1 MAGAVTDPSR
11 VRLRHIRQ
19 AASGTTVLGTTFA
32 GTWDGVNGRGGFV
45 SGTLE
50 RRLYDTGTVTLRFP
64 NAAGDDGVLHRD
76 RFAILSDPAYAVGD
90 EWIEVW
96 QDGDLLATVTPVS
109 ADLTRQ
115 EVSLS
120 CEDGLAVLRL
130 NREGQF
136 GWWNHAPRDVW
147 EHYCRAWRTVAHG
160 SNAGT
165 QVTAPTGDGTDWVDL
180 YGGTLTFGTGSGDPG
195 RAWVLSVVLTV
206 QSIGAGSAE
215 VQFGGYRFAFYGGS
229 AQAYAGAGTWLE
241 GIGRL
246 AFAAPEAKT
255 TTTLTIEGRDRFMYA
270 SVNGTL
276 IATMLMPTGGVAG
289 QPRLQYYWYDADPFL
304 EWKVDAW
311 AFRAADRFLLP
322 NGRGDKRLPGLPP
335 AGTGLQ
341 TAWCSHMDT
350 AQKAIAG
357 GLPASD
363 PTVDRLA
370 LRPGRDVVAVN
381 FEPDLSNANGPPPFD
396 WYPPGAANDRVTA
409 VYTGAIYLDLDAK
422 DYAFRL
428 RDIDDQAEAWIG
440 RTRVGESVAATD
452 MTDGTRP
459 HNGVGTPKWIKAGN
473 NATGAPSGASGP
485 LAGQPSG
492 WYPIRVEYVQEFGW
506 AGLTFE
512 WSMSTAVGTWGSP
525 APNQLSWIGTFNQQV
540 RNDSH
545 LDTLQ
550 ALSSTFGY
558 QFTVAPRSL
567 ESGEFP
573 GVCEPRVRVGRD
585 TELVL
590 TLPEDAWDAKVGLD
604 ATGRAVALQA
614 DAQGIADPNS
624 QAQLTAEVIDYAQLD
639 GHLATPVDY
648 ESLADITDPGLLQQR
663 MESLLALRDGPTQSV
678 AATSRGHRQLLDS
691 FPLTGT
697 LAEFSWQPG
706 DGIRLDMPEVGVV
719 DTLPRQILGV
729 QRAFTPDGIGPPA
742 LSFRPRPRNL
752 MDALRKLR
760 REAILGQRTYQGQ
773 VVTATGS
780 VGSTLATEAPD
791 GHARISIQI
800 GSLISATLIV
810 HYKTDPDPW
819 QVKINGTLL
828 FFLTAAGRYDV
839 TSYMVDGLNDLT
851 LVYAGAGTPG
861 NLMLG
866 VESRSRA

>member
-1 MAGAVTDPSR
+1 MAGALTDPSR
-11 VRLRHIRQ
+11 VRLRHIKQ
-19 AASGTTVLGTTFA
+19 AATGTTVLGTTFA
-32 GTWDGVNGRGGFV
+32 GTWDGLNGRGGFV
-45 SGTLE
+45 SGQLE
-50 RRLYDTGTVTLRFP
+50 RRLYDTGTVSLRFP
-64 NAAGDDGVLHRD
+64 NAPGDDGVLHRE
-76 RFAILSDPAYAVGD
+76 RFAILNDPSYCVGD

-130 NREGQF
+130 SREGQF

-160 SNAGT
+160 GPTTRA
-165 QVTAPTGDGTDWVDL
+165 VTGGGAIPEIQTANL
-180 YGGTLTFGTGSGDPG
+180 YGGTLALGTASSDPSRAWRFDAEMTMTLGPSLSSVGLTFGGVHLSWNLTQGLQLYTDPP
-195 RAWVLSVVLTV
+195 
-206 QSIGAGSAE
+206 
-215 VQFGGYRFAFYGGS
+215 FG
-229 AQAYAGAGTWLE
+229 WLE
-241 GIGRL
+241 GAGELVAHEIKPGVPFTVRI
-246 AFAAPEAKT
+246 T
-255 TTTLTIEGRDRFMYA
+255 VEGRDRFVWV
-270 SVNGTL
+270 STDGTL
-276 IATMLMPTGGVAG
+276 RGVGLMPTGGTSG
-289 QPRLQYYWYDADPFL
+289 QPTLV
-304 EWKVDAW
+304 VDTYGAGEAATATVNEW

-322 NGRGDKRLPGLPP
+322 NGRGDFRLPGLPP

-341 TAWCSHMDT
+341 ATWTSHGDM
-350 AQKAIAG
+350 AAKAAAYPTP
-357 GLPASD
+357 PANQ
-363 PTVDRLA
+363 VIERLA
-370 LRPGRDVVAVN
+370 FRPGRDPVAN
-381 FEPDLSNANGPPPFD
+381 QAGMGAT
-396 WYPPGAANDRVTA
+396 GAAIPGTPADHA
-409 VYTGAIYLDLDAK
+409 ACVYTGAIYLDLDTK

-428 RDIDDQAEAWIG
+428 RDVDDQAEVWVG

-452 MTDGTRP
+452 MSDLTRP
-459 HNGVGTPKWIKAGN
+459 HASTGTPKWLKAGN

-492 WYPIRVEYVQEFGW
+492 WYPVRVEYVQWTGPTS
-506 AGLTFE
+506 LIFE
-512 WSMSTAVGTWGSP
+512 WSMSTAVGTWGVP
-525 APNQLSWIGTFNQQV
+525 AANAVSWIGTFNQQV

-550 ALSSTFGY
+550 SLSSTFGY

-573 GVCEPRVRVGRD
+573 GVCEPKVRVGRD

-624 QAQLTAEVIDYAQLD
+624 QAQLTAEILDYAQLD
-639 GHLATPVDY
+639 GHLTSPVDY

-678 AATSRGHRQLLDS
+678 SATSRGHRQLLDS
-691 FPLTGT
+691 FPLTGA
-697 LAEFSWQPG
+697 LAQFAWMPG

>member
-1 MAGAVTDPSR
+1 MPGDVIAPGR
-11 VRLRHIRQ
+11 VRLRHIKQ
-19 AASGTTVLGTTFA
+19 AATGTTVLGTTFA
-32 GTWDGVNGRGGFV
+32 GSFDGLNGRGGFV
-45 SGTLE
+45 SGSLE
-50 RRLYDTGTVTLRFP
+50 RRLYDVGTVSLRFP
-64 NAAGDDGVLHRD
+64 NAPGDDGVLHRE
-76 RFAILSDPAYAVGD
+76 RFAILNDPSYCVGD

-130 NREGQF
+130 SREGQF

-160 SNAGT
+160 SNPGA
-165 QVTAPTGDGTDWVDL
+165 QVANPTGDGTDWVDL
-180 YGGTLTFGTGSGDPG
+180 YGGTLTFGTSSSDPS
-195 RAWVLSVVLTV
+195 RPWVLSLVLTM
-206 QSIGAGSAE
+206 QSIGAGTVE
-215 VQFGGYRFAFYGGS
+215 VQWGGYRIAFDPNAHVYKNASG
-229 AQAYAGAGTWLE
+229 AWYEGAGYRPL
-241 GIGRL
+241 G
-246 AFAAPEAKT
+246 T
-255 TTTLTIEGRDRFMYA
+255 TQPTTISLQIEGRDRFMYV

-276 IATMLMPTGGVAG
+276 IATTLMPAGGTSG
-289 QPRLQYYWYDADPFL
+289 QPRIQYYWYDSDPFL
-304 EWKVDAW
+304 SWKLDAW
-311 AFRAADRFLLP
+311 AFRVADRLLLP
-322 NGRGDKRLPGLPP
+322 NGRGDVRLPGLPP

-341 TAWCSHMDT
+341 GTWASHMDM
-350 AQKAIAG
+350 AQKAAADLSPPG
-357 GLPASD
+357 TPV
-363 PTVDRLA
+363 VDRLA
-370 LRPGRDVVAVN
+370 FRPGRESVAVN
-381 FEPDLSNANGPPPFD
+381 QEANLARANALPPFP
-396 WYPPGAANDRVTA
+396 WYPQGAAAERVTA
-409 VYTGAIYLDLDAK
+409 VYTGAIYLDLDTK

-428 RDIDDQAEAWIG
+428 RDVDDQAEVWVG

-452 MTDGTRP
+452 MTDLTRP
-459 HNGVGTPKWIKAGN
+459 HGSTGTPKWVKAGN
-473 NATGAPSGASGP
+473 NATGSPSGSSGP

-492 WYPIRVEYVQEFGW
+492 WYPIRVEYVQEFGT
-506 AGLTFE
+506 AGLIVE
-512 WSMSTAVGTWGSP
+512 WSMSTAVGTWGAP
-525 APNQLSWIGTFNQQV
+525 AASQLSWIGTFNQQV

-639 GHLATPVDY
+639 GHLTTPVDY
-648 ESLADITDPGLLQQR
+648 ESLSDITDPGLLQAR

-678 AATSRGHRQLLDS
+678 SATGRGDRRLLDS
-691 FPLTGT
+691 FPLTGA
-697 LAEFSWQPG
+697 LAEFAWEPG

-729 QRAFTPDGIGPPA
+729 QRAFNPDGLGPPA

-752 MDALRKLR
+752 IDALRKLR
-760 REAILGQRTYQGQ
+760 REAILGQRNYQGGFATTAGSTGSSFALAAPDAYARVNVRLGKLVSATA
-773 VVTATGS
+773 VVT
-780 VGSTLATEAPD
+780 
-791 GHARISIQI
+791 Q
-800 GSLISATLIV
+800 
-810 HYKTDPDPW
+810 KTDATPW
-819 QVKINGTLL
+819 ALQVNGTTICQV
-828 FFLTAAGRYDV
+828 TAAGRYDMT
-839 TSYMVDGLNDLT
+839 TSMVDGYNFVQLAAIGGST
-851 LVYAGAGTPG
+851 GGYIIQAEARHRT
-861 NLMLG
+861 
-866 VESRSRA
+866 